1 MSSMLALAVMV
12 GIASAQEVVL
22 PAYTPQSTSDFGA
35 AEDLTEATRQALS
48 DRGLAYAAALDV
60 SRRVGPSADAC
71 WDLRE
76 CVELSFERFG
86 DARIAIVGRV
96 GWEDGRLSAMVRF
109 YVHGDTSPVEVI
121 MQPVDPESMDDF
133 TKQLAATAA
142 DLLELLP
149 PREEPAP
156 VPVVEP
162 DPEPDPEPHPGPTPE
177 QLEREERHAAE
188 DLRKLDLERRSL
200 GLPRYAFD
208 RYKASGEPYE
218 EWSVRNGIRA
228 RRGVIEI
235 HVGAGGGD
243 VDRRYDTRVWVEQDD
258 RGGLSSQD
266 VYEYETFLQGTALE
280 TGMALGYLPTWWLE
294 VGIFGGVQL
303 GKKQLT
309 TGWEQTEEGSDELVD
324 YDNRVYDPALAMLG
338 VITPRLRF
346 YTVPMGVVK
355 PYLLA
360 GFTARFHDGYSVPD
374 LALIDYPDRG
384 GGLSYGPTA
393 GAGVAFDIPGYSV
406 ILVEIPWTYL
416 VAPDPYVSDSGL
428 VQRIPEQLVGSYQ
441 LLSARVAFGLRF

>member
-1 MSSMLALAVMV
+1 MLALAVMV

-188 DLRKLDLERRSL
+188 DSSRLELERQSL
-200 GLPRYAFD
+200 GLPRAAFD
-208 RYKASGEPYE
+208 RYKESGETYPV
-218 EWSVRNGIRA
+218 WSVRNGVRA
-228 RRGVIEI
+228 RRGVIEV
-235 HVGAGGGD
+235 HFGAGMGD
-243 VDRRYDTRVWVEQDD
+243 VDRRYDARVWVEQDD
-258 RGGLSSQD
+258 RGGLNSQD

-303 GKKQLT
+303 GQKQLT
-309 TGWEQTEEGSDELVD
+309 TGWEQTQEGSDELVD
-324 YDNRVYDPALAMLG
+324 YDTRVYDPALAMLG
-338 VITPRLRF
+338 VITPRFRI
-346 YTVPMGVVK
+346 YAVPTGVVK
-355 PYLLA
+355 PYALA
-360 GFTARFHDGYSVPD
+360 GFTARFHDAYSVPD
-374 LALIDYPDRG
+374 LALIDYPDRAG
-384 GGLSYGPTA
+384 GISYGPTA
-393 GAGVAFDIPGYSV
+393 GLGVAFDIPGHTMFL
-406 ILVEIPWTYL
+406 IEFPWTYL
-416 VAPDPYVSDSGL
+416 IAPDPYVSDSGA
-428 VQRIPEQLVGSYQ
+428 VQRIPEQLVGAYQ
-441 LLSARVAFGLRF
+441 LLSGRMAFGLRF